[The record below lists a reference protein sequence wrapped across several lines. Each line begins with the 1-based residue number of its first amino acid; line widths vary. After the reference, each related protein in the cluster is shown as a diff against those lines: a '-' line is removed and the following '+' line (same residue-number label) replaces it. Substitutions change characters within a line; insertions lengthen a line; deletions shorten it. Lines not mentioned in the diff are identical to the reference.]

1 MNSNETIDKFL
12 NGQLT
17 PEETAHFLETVEH
30 DSELQSLLES
40 ERIINSCLNKERLHL
55 MQHDLSAVAGAFV
68 AGLASTGTVASSGLI
83 TAAYAKKAGMSWL
96 TLAASSALSIS
107 VCAGAYWYL
116 NTPNDSNPI
125 TTQSK
130 RDKATQ
136 TTTVETISLKVPRLI
151 VDKQNAP
158 IKLKSRSTRT
168 ELKFS
173 NKGEISEPASVP
185 VKKQIL
191 EHSFSK
197 YRPKIQD

>member
-1 MNSNETIDKFL
+1 MNSHETIDKFL

-40 ERIINSCLNKERLHL
+40 ERIINSCLNKEKLHL

-116 NTPNDSNPI
+116 NSQNDSKPI
-125 TTQSK
+125 QRQSK
-130 RDKATQ
+130 IDIAVQ
-136 TTTVETISLKVPRLI
+136 TTAKDIPLKVPRLI

-158 IKLKSRSTRT
+158 MKVKSRSTSV
-168 ELKFS
+168 ELKVS
-173 NKGEISEPASVP
+173 NKSEVTEPAAAP